1 MMQVFGPTCDGLD
14 VVLKDHLLP
23 QLCYGDFIVFQKLGA
38 YSFAGMSDFN
48 GMGLDG
54 SNIRYVFSVL
64 P

>member
-1 MMQVFGPTCDGLD
+1 MLP
-14 VVLKDHLLP
+14 VL
-23 QLCYGDFIVFQKLGA
+23 QYGDFIVFEKLGA

-48 GMGLDG
+48 GMGLDA